1 MIPRIKNACN
11 YNATS
16 DIDFDSF
23 VRVCT
28 RLADAVILSHHTLI
42 SDIISL
48 FSIRGLYIRAHLNDK
63 LSLWYSANTF
73 FVWFDLHLIGR
84 KVNHQSGILTFDS
97 NKTNENEFDKKSC
110 GNYFALCVI
119 GFGELVQ
126 LDMACSWNRSQPRTL
141 EPCCRLLHRWD
152 SPFSRGRATGA
163 DAARGPTAPS
173 TE

>member
-63 LSLWYSANTF
+63 LSL
-73 FVWFDLHLIGR
+73 
-84 KVNHQSGILTFDS
+84 
-97 NKTNENEFDKKSC
+97 
-110 GNYFALCVI
+110 
-119 GFGELVQ
+119 
-126 LDMACSWNRSQPRTL
+126 
-141 EPCCRLLHRWD
+141 
-152 SPFSRGRATGA
+152 
-163 DAARGPTAPS
+163 
-173 TE
+173 